1 VPLLAWVYF
10 DQQGYFRQRS
20 APTANQV
27 EVHPYKNFTTTML
40 PVKSVRDANGEWVRV
55 TVNLPSDCAPRMSS
69 HPTLQVRRKHFWHAG
84 CREGMVRMKKWL
96 SRGIRHLNLIA
107 LVSVFGLIIE
117 GNAVAQTAGQHDFQE
132 LCASCHGIDGTGTG
146 ATLTE
151 ANTPNLTLLSVKN
164 GGKFPFA
171 QVYRTIDG
179 RELTASHKRFAMPFW
194 GEYLQHQGQPSAQSE
209 AAVK

>member
-1 VPLLAWVYF
+1 
-10 DQQGYFRQRS
+10 
-20 APTANQV
+20 
-27 EVHPYKNFTTTML
+27 
-40 PVKSVRDANGEWVRV
+40 
-55 TVNLPSDCAPRMSS
+55 
-69 HPTLQVRRKHFWHAG
+69 
-84 CREGMVRMKKWL
+84 MKKWL
-96 SRGIRHLNLIA
+96 STGIRYLNLIA
-107 LVSVFGLIIE
+107 LVSALGHMFVA
-117 GNAVAQTAGQHDFQE
+117 NAVAQTTGQHDFQE

-209 AAVK
+209 AAVKQRILGAGALFGNHSTQVRNPSKNEMIPSGA